1 MKKANMM
8 LKATLPLLA
17 GFALL
22 CLNVGAQ
29 ETTAGVQGVVKDP
42 KSEVVPNASVE
53 ISGTSLLGGSRK
65 SPTDS
70 GGFYRFAQLPPG
82 DYTITV
88 SAAGFSTV
96 KQTNI
101 RLDVGRIPNID
112 FSLKISAVAQTIE
125 VSSAA
130 PMVDVT
136 QSKVAVD
143 VEQEVIDNIP
153 KGRSF
158 QSLITFAPGAR
169 MEPLQ
174 GGRNDKGNS
183 FQVDGASDAEN
194 VYLVD
199 GVNMTDAQS
208 GGVGKSFQ
216 IDFIQTVQI
225 KSTGFEA
232 KYGGALGGVV
242 NAIPKRGTNDWHGAL
257 LTYMQTNALNAND
270 PCLSGLTAGYNGA
283 NFSGPTAANV
293 NTFSQ
298 SQVCGLRLNPGLA
311 GLNSAAR
318 LDGTP
323 EFYIPKKDQ
332 RNILEP
338 GYEASGPL
346 MTNRVWL
353 YSSYIPTLDTIHRR
367 VNFTGANAGPR
378 TLTSSF
384 VQHNMYNRLDYQ
396 AHSTVRLFG
405 ALNYSY
411 GRQTGQL
418 VLPDSA
424 AGQINT
430 GATTDPN
437 TLRSDAGFTYPTSV
451 YSFGADWTPTPKL
464 VITARYGYFF
474 NNVEQRGIPTG
485 IRDVYQASVNAN
497 TKDLTGAA
505 FPASSFNATGFAN
518 IPSNIARIYDAFK
531 RRSFNIDASYLA
543 RGLGGTHTIEAG
555 YFQQAQ
561 ENEVLNGYQGTVVD
575 LFWGQSY
582 QPLTSA
588 SACDGVKAQNVANFG
603 AAGNQCQGQY
613 GYFMV
618 GGQAV
623 TNTGG
628 TTQKAHEFYVQDAW
642 QAGHGL
648 TLNLGVRFQQ
658 EILPAYDTKRF
669 PSLEFGWSQKIAPRI
684 GVAYDVLHNGK
695 IKAFASYGQFYDMM
709 KMNLARGS
717 FGSDYWHQ
725 CVYALDTTTYTGIQ
739 PSDTSGNG
747 GCPASGPAPGV
758 SARFIENLDLRATKA
773 DPRDPGIDVNM
784 NPMKQHEITAGVDW
798 AINSNW
804 GLEGRYSRKR
814 LDNAIEDM
822 SLTDSLGYYIGNPG
836 SAYADILHRPTS
848 IPCVKTTGFTCTADP
863 VSGLYYNT
871 TSFCAECPAVQ
882 KAVRNYDGLEFR
894 FMKRATSGKWFA
906 QVSYTYSKLAGN
918 YSGLVN
924 TDPTDAS
931 GGRHSPNSSRAFDIP
946 TMTYLPSGKPD
957 NGPLASDRPNT
968 ANIFASYPIK
978 WWKHMVT
985 NFGVTETLYQGTPI
999 STCLPSLGTSSA
1011 CQLAEGR
1018 GNVALLSRGPGGTI
1032 VSNGADMGA
1041 RTDPLIQTDLSLKHE
1056 ISVSKTHEGMKL
1068 MFEAQASNLFNQ
1080 HAKMAFYQFA
1090 IPTSSIA
1097 PSRPARFA
1105 GDPGFDYGKLMNGFN
1120 YVDALNGTGAFSGV
1134 QAPLTM
1140 ASRYG
1145 LPQLFQGARTVR
1157 LQIRFTF

>member
-1 MKKANMM
+1 MKRI
-8 LKATLPLLA
+8 LRGVIPLLA
-17 GFALL
+17 GMAFWGLHL
-22 CLNVGAQ
+22 TAQ
-29 ETTAGVQGVVKDP
+29 ETTAAVQGTVKDA
-42 KSEVVPNASVE
+42 SSSAVPNATVE
-53 ISGTSLLGGSRK
+53 LSSDALIGGARK
-65 SPTDS
+65 SETDS
-70 GGFYRFAQLPPG
+70 GGGYFFSQLPPG
-82 DYTITV
+82 VYSITV
-88 SAAGFSTV
+88 SAKGFTALR
-96 KQTNI
+96 QQNI
-101 RLDVGRIPNID
+101 RLDVGRIPSID
-112 FSLKISAVAQTIE
+112 FSLQVGAVTQTVE
-125 VSSAA
+125 VTSQT

-143 VEQEVIDNIP
+143 VERDVIDNIP
-153 KGRSF
+153 TGRSF

-174 GGRNDKGNS
+174 GGRNDKANS

-199 GVNMTDAQS
+199 GVNMTDAQN

-216 IDFIQTVQI
+216 IDFIETVQI

-242 NAIPKRGTNDWHGAL
+242 NAVPKRGTNAWHGAL
-257 LTYMQTNALNAND
+257 LAYYQTNALNAND
-270 PCLSGLTAGYNGA
+270 PCLSGMTAGYNGM

-293 NTFSQ
+293 NTFAQGQ
-298 SQVCGLRLNPGLA
+298 SCGLRLNPTLA
-311 GLNSAAR
+311 GLNTSTR

-332 RNILEP
+332 RTILEP
-338 GYEASGPL
+338 GFELSGPL
-346 MTNRVWL
+346 YTNRL
-353 YSSYIPTLDTIHRR
+353 YLFSSYIPTMDTIHRNI
-367 VNFTGANAGPR
+367 NFTGANPGPR

-384 VQHNMYNRLDYQ
+384 VQHNAYNRLDYQ
-396 AHSTVRLFG
+396 AHSTVRLFS
-405 ALNYSY
+405 AWNYSY

-418 VLPDSA
+418 ALPDSA
-424 AGQINT
+424 AGQVNT
-430 GATTDPN
+430 GASTDPN
-437 TLRSDAGFTYPTSV
+437 TLRSDAGYTYPTSV
-451 YSFGADWTPTPKL
+451 YSFGADWIPTPKL
-464 VITARYGYFF
+464 VITGRFGYFF
-474 NNVEQRGIPTG
+474 NNVEQRGVPSG
-485 IRDVYQASVNAN
+485 VRYVYQASVNAN

-505 FPASSFNATGFAN
+505 FPSSAFNSSGFAN
-518 IPSNIARIYDAFK
+518 IPSNLARIYDAFK
-531 RRSFNIDASYLA
+531 RRSFNIDASYVTRA
-543 RGLGGTHTIEAG
+543 LGGSHTLEFG
-555 YFQQAQ
+555 YFQQSQA
-561 ENEVLNGYQGTVVD
+561 NDVLNGYQGAIVD

-588 SACDGVKAQNVANFG
+588 TACDAIKAQNVANFG
-603 AAGNQCQGQY
+603 SIGNQCQGQY

-628 TTQKAHEFYVQDAW
+628 TTQKAHEFYIQDGW
-642 QAGHGL
+642 QVGHGL
-648 TLNLGVRFQQ
+648 TLNLGVRFAQ

-669 PSLEFGWSQKIAPRI
+669 PSLEFGWSQKVAPRI
-684 GVAYDVLHNGK
+684 GFAYDVLHNGK
-695 IKAFASYGQFYDMM
+695 LKAFASYGQFYDMM

-725 CVYALDTTTYTGIQ
+725 CVYALDTTSYTGIN
-739 PSDTSGNG
+739 PADFTGDG

-758 SARFIENLDLRATKA
+758 NARFIENLDLRATKA

-784 NPMKQHEITAGVDW
+784 KPMKQHEFTAGVDW
-798 AINSNW
+798 AINKDW
-804 GLEGRYSRKR
+804 GLETRYSRKR

-863 VSGLYYNT
+863 ATGLYYNT
-871 TSFCAECPAVQ
+871 TPFCSECPAPQ
-882 KAVRNYDGLEFR
+882 PAIRKYDGVEFR
-894 FMKRATSGKWFA
+894 FLKRPGGGKWFT
-906 QVSYTYSKLAGN
+906 QVSYTYSKLTGN

-946 TMTYLPSGKPD
+946 TMTYLPNGKPD
-957 NGPLASDRPNT
+957 DGPLASDRPNT
-968 ANIFASYPIK
+968 ANIFASYPLK
-978 WWKHMVT
+978 WWKKMVT
-985 NFGVTETLYQGTPI
+985 NFGISETLYQGTPI

-1018 GNVALLSRGPGGTI
+1018 GNVALLARAAGGAI
-1032 VSNGADMGA
+1032 VSNGVDMGS
-1041 RTDPLIQTDLSLKHE
+1041 RTDPLIQTDFSVRHE
-1056 ISVSKTHEGMKL
+1056 IAVSKTHEGMRL
-1068 MFEAQASNLFNQ
+1068 TFEAQASNLFNQ
-1080 HAKMAFYQFA
+1080 HAKLAFYQFA
-1090 IPTSSIA
+1090 IPTNA
-1097 PSRPARFA
+1097 LTPSRPARFA
-1105 GDPGFDYGKLMNGFN
+1105 GDPGYDYGKLMGGFN
-1120 YVDALNGTGAFSGV
+1120 YVDALNGSGTFSGV
-1134 QAPLTM
+1134 QSPLTL

-1145 LPQLFQGARTVR
+1145 LPQLFQGARTMR

>member
-1 MKKANMM
+1 MNR
-8 LKATLPLLA
+8 TLRAGVCLLA
-17 GFALL
+17 GIAVFSLSMA
-22 CLNVGAQ
+22 AQ
-29 ETTAGVQGVVKDP
+29 ETTAAVEGVVKD
-42 KSEVVPNASVE
+42 SSSLGVPNAEVELSSSVL
-53 ISGTSLLGGSRK
+53 IGGTQKTQTS
-65 SPTDS
+65 S
-70 GGFYRFAQLPPG
+70 GGAYRITQLPPG
-82 DYTITV
+82 IYSITV
-88 SAAGFSTV
+88 TAKGFTTI
-96 KQTNI
+96 KQQNI
-101 RLDVGRIPNID
+101 RLDVGRVPTID
-112 FSLKISAVAQTIE
+112 FSMQVGAVTQTIE
-125 VSSAA
+125 VTSQT
-130 PMVDVT
+130 PLVDVT

-143 VEQEVIDNIP
+143 VERDVIDNIP

-158 QSLITFAPGAR
+158 QSLISFAPGAR

-199 GVNMTDAQS
+199 GVNMTDAQN

-216 IDFIQTVQI
+216 IDFLETVQI

-257 LTYMQTNALNAND
+257 LTYFQSNMMNAND
-270 PCLSGLTAGYNGA
+270 PCLSGMTSGYNGA

-298 SQVCGLRLNPGLA
+298 GQVCGLRLNPSLA
-311 GLNSAAR
+311 GLNNSTR

-323 EFYIPKKDQ
+323 EYYIPKKDG
-332 RNILEP
+332 RNIIEP
-338 GYEASGPL
+338 GYEVSGPL
-346 MTNRVWL
+346 MANRVWL
-353 YSSYIPTLDTIHRR
+353 FSSYIPTLDTIHRT
-367 VNFTGANAGPR
+367 VNFTGANPGVR

-384 VQHNMYNRLDYQ
+384 VQHNMYDRLDYQ
-396 AHSTVRLFG
+396 TTKTLRLF
-405 ALNYSY
+405 ASWNYSY

-430 GATTDPN
+430 GASTDPN
-437 TLRSDAGFTYPTSV
+437 TLRSDAGFTYPTAV

-464 VITARYGYFF
+464 VISARYGYFF
-474 NNVEQRGIPTG
+474 SNVEQRGIPSG
-485 IRDVYQASVNAN
+485 VRDVYQASVNAN
-497 TKDLTGAA
+497 TRDLAGNP
-505 FPASSFNATGFAN
+505 FPSSSFNTSGFAN
-518 IPSNIARIYDAFK
+518 ISSNLGRLYDAFK
-531 RRSFNIDASYLA
+531 RRSFNVDGSYFA
-543 RGLGGTHTIEAG
+543 HGLGIHTIEAG

-561 ENEVLNGYQGTVVD
+561 ANNVLNGYQGAIVD

-588 SACDGVKAQNVANFG
+588 TACDAIKAQNVTNFG
-603 AAGNQCQGQY
+603 AAANQCQGQF

-628 TTQKAHEFYVQDAW
+628 TTQHAHEFYIQDSW

-648 TLNLGVRFQQ
+648 TLNLGVRFAQ
-658 EILPAYDTKRF
+658 EVLPAYDPKRF
-669 PSLEFGWSQKIAPRI
+669 PSLEFGWGQKIAPRI

-695 IKAFASYGQFYDMM
+695 LKAFASYGQFYDMM

-725 CVYALDTTTYTGIQ
+725 CVYALDTTNYASISPTDFTG
-739 PSDTSGNG
+739 DG

-758 SARFIENLDLRATKA
+758 NARFIENLDLRATKA

-784 NPMKQHEITAGVDW
+784 KPMKQHEITAGADW
-798 AINSNW
+798 AVSTNW
-804 GLEGRYSRKR
+804 GLEARYSRKV

-836 SAYADILHRPTS
+836 SAYADILHRPVS
-848 IPCVKTTGFTCTADP
+848 IPCVKTAGFSCTADP

-871 TSFCAECPAVQ
+871 TPFCTECPAAQ
-882 KAVRNYDGLEFR
+882 PAIRNYDGLEFR
-894 FMKRATSGKWFA
+894 FLKRPGFGKWFT
-906 QVSYTYSKLAGN
+906 QVSYTYSKLRGN

-931 GGRHSPNSSRAFDIP
+931 GGRHSPNTSRAFDIP

-968 ANIFASYPIK
+968 ANIFASYPLR
-978 WWKHMVT
+978 WWHHMMT
-985 NFGVTETLYQGTPI
+985 NFGVSETLYQGTPI

-1018 GNVALLSRGPGGTI
+1018 GNVALLARNPDGTI
-1032 VSNGADMGA
+1032 MLKGVDHDA
-1041 RTDPLIQTDLSLKHE
+1041 RTDPLIQTDLSIRHE
-1056 ISVSKTHEGMKL
+1056 ISVSKSHEGMKL
-1068 MFEAQASNLFNQ
+1068 MIEAQASNLFNQ
-1080 HAKMAFYQFA
+1080 HAKLAFYQFA
-1090 IPTSSIA
+1090 IPSNTLA
-1097 PSRPARFA
+1097 PSRAPRFA
-1105 GDPGFDYGKLMNGFN
+1105 GDPGYDYGKLMNGFN
-1120 YVDALNGTGAFSGV
+1120 YVDALNGTGSFAGV
-1134 QAPLTM
+1134 QSPLTL

-1145 LPQLFQGARTVR
+1145 MPQLFQGARTMR